1 MRLRFVIAATKLLNS
16 PFFFC
21 KFPGFSR
28 EKRNHDLT
36 ALPIPAM
43 SRLKAQ
49 TLHIA
54 KNDRWAISVR
64 GELNDIRGKNPE
76 IRLFQTVDHGQSGR
90 ISGVLERGF
99 LLSRQHNRA
108 QTETLDE
115 NLLGECF

>member
-1 MRLRFVIAATKLLNS
+1 M
-16 PFFFC
+16 
-21 KFPGFSR
+21 
-28 EKRNHDLT
+28 T